1 MKNFNAS
8 YMQEN
13 GTAKKTLSRKEY
25 DEQLALRFAAAEEK
39 RHEEASA
46 KAKAEFAA
54 KSEEEQQK
62 TMNEFADV
70 ENKPITKRL
79 AEGYARHE
87 DITFFAVATTGL
99 NTEDKTKA
107 VKKADGQLD
116 RILIPK
122 DEPTLFKAETY
133 TYNEAK
139 GAYTVSD
146 SISIFIEATDTVVQR
161 AIQAAQ
167 DGGYDVFANADFV
180 LEDYLAGN
188 DVLPKDD
195 ARAQIA
201 NYLNKQSGM
210 IVCYGAFHES
220 ILKSNAFPTAEGS
233 LDLNRAM
240 VEQAKFGRASLVSCF
255 NQILKKEKDDKLE
268 LASTTEKLI
277 ADAVCLNYLMSDF
290 GKTVPFLANEE
301 SLSKFSDK
309 DRQVLGDADESVRI
323 VAEERRRARSR
334 AEMAE
339 ARRRLRDREHEAS
352 QPDTPLSR
360 REMIGR
366 RREMAD
372 RMPESPA
379 EAQVSPVPAAKQPLS
394 VAEQFKEYAEGKG
407 RAPYSLK
414 EFVQGVTLGS
424 GMNVQCT
431 VPGKEEINPDKRTVI
446 ISSNPSSEKETS
458 NCILLAVTEENP
470 FEKMFM
476 TARRMRPESIIIV
489 DDGFAPVLAEI
500 EKEEQVPHKEQAP
513 KEQEQRVS
521 KEQEQQVPKG
531 QEQQVPK
538 EQEPAPEATLTEA
551 VKDIVDEQAAAI
563 QVQAEVPASPAPAP
577 APSSFD
583 ALVKAINAQNELLAK
598 QNEISAHQAKIE
610 ENKIAEMQKQTIL
623 MERQAETMEKL
634 TILMDNLTKVY
645 SEKDVENLRVEV
657 DEEREEILQDFGKAA
672 EGIRSPKAEEIEV
685 EPQDPFEMDAAM
697 EDTRKPL
704 EKRIED
710 TEGRP

>member
-116 RILIPK
+116 RMLIPK

-188 DVLPKDD
+188 DVLPKDE

-323 VAEERRRARSR
+323 VAEERRRARTR

-339 ARRRLRDREHEAS
+339 ARRRLRDREHEAN
-352 QPDTPLSR
+352 QPDAPFSR

-372 RMPESPA
+372 RMPETPA
-379 EAQVSPVPAAKQPLS
+379 QAPEANVSPVPAAKQPLS

-431 VPGKEEINPDKRTVI
+431 VPGKEEINPDKRTVVI
-446 ISSNPSSEKETS
+446 GMSPALKESE
-458 NCILLAVTEENP
+458 NLILLAVTEENP

-513 KEQEQRVS
+513 KEQEQ
-521 KEQEQQVPKG
+521 
-531 QEQQVPK
+531 QVPK
-538 EQEPAPEATLTEA
+538 EQEPAPEATLTET
-551 VKDIVDEQAAAI
+551 VKDIVDEQAAAV

-598 QNEISAHQAKIE
+598 QNEISAHQAEIE

-657 DEEREEILQDFGKAA
+657 DEEREEIFQDFGKAA